1 MKDSLG
7 GRDAQA
13 AIGLRQTWNVAQ
25 GLRMNGSFERT
36 HTVSLAPGSLDP
48 GASSAATAALQYT
61 GAPDWKANTRLEW
74 RSTATQTNWLST
86 LGAAY
91 KMDQN
96 WSALARNV
104 LSIQHNQGKQTGSL
118 NKYRAQLGI
127 AYRDLDHDVWNGLAK
142 LEVRGDTDT
151 TGALTLKRS
160 VQIASV
166 HTHYQVSRNWWMSNS
181 AAIKR
186 VLDESNGLR
195 NRSSGALLTTRLNWD
210 VSHRWDVGLRLLAS
224 RNGDDTGS
232 KQTRLG
238 LGLEMG
244 YLLAENTWLSIGYN
258 LWGVKDKDLASHD
271 YTEAGWY
278 VRLRYKFD
286 ETLFNDAKSAVR
298 PNVPTS
304 ILKD

>member
-1 MKDSLG
+1 
-7 GRDAQA
+7 
-13 AIGLRQTWNVAQ
+13 
-25 GLRMNGSFERT
+25 
-36 HTVSLAPGSLDP
+36 
-48 GASSAATAALQYT
+48 
-61 GAPDWKANTRLEW
+61 
-74 RSTATQTNWLST
+74 
-86 LGAAY
+86 
-91 KMDQN
+91 
-96 WSALARNV
+96 
-104 LSIQHNQGKQTGSL
+104 L